1 MAHHLRF
8 FISKKDSLVI
18 GLVFSF
24 NSLLFGNWVTRIPS
38 IKDALGLSEAELGL
52 ALVGAPVGALIIMPF
67 SGWLIAR
74 FSVGKTVWVSSVI
87 LSISLVLLALADTF
101 WALTLALF
109 FFGFNNSVMDIS
121 MNAAAAVTE
130 RNLKRPIMS
139 TCHGMWSVGAMVGSG
154 IGSLLVGFELS
165 TLAHLAGTAMVM
177 ILLLIFFR
185 KHIMSYQETRR
196 VGDKVFAIPNLTLFL
211 LALMGFCIMV
221 SEGGIADWS
230 AVYMKDT
237 LKANAF
243 LTGIAYAGFSLL
255 MAIGRMMGDA
265 IIPRFGKQRVV
276 MWGGF
281 LAAFGLAFALLFGT
295 PVMAIIG
302 FSIAGFGYSCVVP
315 VLFMSAA
322 NEPGYSSGTGIAAVT
337 TVGYAG
343 FLAGPPLIGFLAEAY
358 GLSIGLSFIVLCSL
372 LVSFLSFTVKFK

>member
-1 MAHHLRF
+1 
-8 FISKKDSLVI
+8 
-18 GLVFSF
+18 
-24 NSLLFGNWVTRIPS
+24 
-38 IKDALGLSEAELGL
+38 
-52 ALVGAPVGALIIMPF
+52 
-67 SGWLIAR
+67 
-74 FSVGKTVWVSSVI
+74 
-87 LSISLVLLALADTF
+87 
-101 WALTLALF
+101 
-109 FFGFNNSVMDIS
+109 MDIS

-139 TCHGMWSVGAMVGSG
+139 TCHGMWSIGAMVGSG

-165 TLAHLAGTAMVM
+165 TLAHLAGTSMVM

-185 KHIMSYQETRR
+185 KHIMGYQETRR
-196 VGDKVFAIPNLTLFL
+196 IGDKVFAIPNLTLFL
-211 LALMGFCIMV
+211 LALMGFCIMA

-230 AVYMKDT
+230 AVYMSDT

-265 IIPRFGKQRVV
+265 IIPRFGKQKVV